1 MSSAR
6 RDRGNCCCSVYTYN
20 LGLLTRAPGIRGSH
34 YLKGLPLVF
43 LDPLRY
49 LDLAE
54 IELASIWM
62 GYIKTELGP
71 HMGSVSTTFSLG
83 G

>member
-1 MSSAR
+1 MSSVR
-6 RDRGNCCCSVYTYN
+6 RDRGNCCCSFYTYN
-20 LGLLTRAPGIRGSH
+20 LGLLSRAPGIRGSH

-43 LDPLRY
+43 LDPLWY
-49 LDLAE
+49 LGLAE

-71 HMGSVSTTFSLG
+71 HMGSVSTTFSFG